1 MRAEMGN
8 QTMAFPRTLF
18 VKWRRLPL
26 AGDRDVIGDVPP
38 MLVLR
43 LVCASWRTYA
53 ALFLVLAMLVG
64 LPGDVLAAD
73 VQVAIVQPGDSMTL
87 RYDPSSQSVSV
98 GSTVTWTNNGSTA
111 VTITSPDGL
120 FDSETVQPGSSF
132 SHTFDTP
139 GTFRYFCVPYPHMKG
154 VIVVSP

>member
-1 MRAEMGN
+1 
-8 QTMAFPRTLF
+8 
-18 VKWRRLPL
+18 
-26 AGDRDVIGDVPP
+26 

-43 LVCASWRTYA
+43 LVCASWRKCA
-53 ALFLVLAMLVG
+53 ALLLALTILVG

-73 VQVAIVQPGDSMTL
+73 VQVSIVQPGDSMTL
-87 RYDPSSQSVSV
+87 RYEPSSQTISV
-98 GSTVTWTNNGSTA
+98 GSTVTWTNGGSTA
-111 VTITSPDGL
+111 ITVTSPDGL
-120 FDSETVQPGSSF
+120 FDSETVQPGGSF

>member
-1 MRAEMGN
+1 M
-8 QTMAFPRTLF
+8 F
-18 VKWRRLPL
+18 VFRLPGL
-26 AGDRDVIGDVPP
+26 T
-38 MLVLR
+38 
-43 LVCASWRTYA
+43 WRSCA
-53 ALFLVLAMLVG
+53 ALLLGLAILVS

-73 VQVAIVQPGDSMTL
+73 VQVSIVQPGDTMTL
-87 RYDPSSQSVSV
+87 RYDPASQSVSA
-98 GSTVTWTNNGSTA
+98 GSTVTWTNNSSTA

-120 FDSETVQPGSSF
+120 FDSETIVPGASF